1 MITTKYPQ
9 TLQVFYEAMTKEQR
23 EEIKKLLEANRKK
36 PFICKTIK
44 KLQSQAKS

>member
-9 TLQVFYEAMTKEQR
+9 TLKVFYEAMTKEQR

-36 PFICKTIK
+36 PYKITK
-44 KLQSQAKS
+44 KK

>member
-1 MITTKYPQ
+1 MTTKYPP
-9 TLQVFYEAMTKEQR
+9 TLQLFYQAITPEQR
-23 EEIKKLLEANRKK
+23 EEIKKLLEANKKK